1 MRHFPIRRDGARFQS
16 DEGQPICVACRHQ
29 FCQEFL
35 TNGCC
40 QMDQTSNNQTIAT
53 EKAPSSVVAQ
63 IMDPICTASLAD
75 LLTEIAA
82 IEREKQSLNRQR
94 HTLARMMLSQ
104 IRGIPV
110 ESLSELLPQSALD
123 REVQLAMAAHQAAYE
138 ERLMAASDL
147 GRRILELRQLKASLL
162 GIDLLAGSPD
172 QLLARAAKLLGDEQE
187 SFVEWNGP
195 LLV

>member
-94 HTLARMMLSQ
+94 HTLS
-104 IRGIPV
+104 
-110 ESLSELLPQSALD
+110 
-123 REVQLAMAAHQAAYE
+123 
-138 ERLMAASDL
+138 RLMLAQVRSVQI
-147 GRRILELRQLKASLL
+147 GRAH
-162 GIDLLAGSPD
+162 
-172 QLLARAAKLLGDEQE
+172 
-187 SFVEWNGP
+187 V
-195 LLV
+195 